1 MRVGDI
7 IKFGRVPF
15 IVKESSIEE
24 GVRGEEFIIKEEN
37 ETMER
42 NITDMDLDY
51 LNLLHNGNVPE
62 LLLSKSSPPIKV
74 SILAE

>member
-1 MRVGDI
+1 LQGIALRVGDI

-24 GVRGEEFIIKEEN
+24 GVRGEEFVIKEDN

-42 NITDMDLDY
+42 NATDMESIDY
-51 LNLLHNGNVPE
+51 Y
-62 LLLSKSSPPIKV
+62 
-74 SILAE
+74 